1 MRSMEIIVTENR
13 VDSNVKGVGKMSV
26 KKYRFYLFLVV
37 LLAILA
43 GALIYLGF
51 SEQEKSYRDGILVQN
66 EWEIEEELA

>member
-1 MRSMEIIVTENR
+1 
-13 VDSNVKGVGKMSV
+13 MSV